1 MNDAIGHPPKRHRMS
16 NVILFQPE
24 ASMRAGQR
32 GNPAFLVPPV
42 EPLIERMLGAIRQ
55 THAMLAKTE
64 SALFHAAAIEQHLPE
79 PARSDYAARI
89 TLLKLLLDIAR
100 DRASRI

>member
-1 MNDAIGHPPKRHRMS
+1 MS
-16 NVILFQPE
+16 NIIPFHPE

-32 GNPAFLVPPV
+32 GNSAVLVVPPL
-42 EPLIERMLGAIRQ
+42 EPLVERMLGAIRQ

-64 SALFHAAAIEQHLPE
+64 SALSHAAAIEPHLPE